1 MYVPDCGIRQDYNAW
16 KAAGE
21 KNMADRINEKIANI
35 LENHK
40 PESLPDDV
48 IAKLDDIVRKAE
60 SRF

>member
-1 MYVPDCGIRQDYNAW
+1 
-16 KAAGE
+16 
-21 KNMADRINEKIANI
+21 MADRINEKIAHI

-40 PESLPDDV
+40 PESLPHDV